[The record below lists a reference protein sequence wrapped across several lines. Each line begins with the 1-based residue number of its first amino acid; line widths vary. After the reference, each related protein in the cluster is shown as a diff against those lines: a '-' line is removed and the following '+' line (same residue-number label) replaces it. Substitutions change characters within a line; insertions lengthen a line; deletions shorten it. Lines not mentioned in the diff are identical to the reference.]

1 MLEANGRINLRRGR
15 SLQHVDAANNDEKD
29 TALMIDILNLALP
42 YFGLIFIGFACGKA
56 KGLPEQGLAWMNF
69 FLLYVSLPA
78 LLFGITSK
86 TPFEELNNPPFLIA
100 TTLGTTSAFALAL
113 AAGRLVG
120 RLSFRESTLA
130 GLSGGYGN
138 IGYMG
143 PGLALAVLGSK
154 AAAPTA
160 LIFCCDSIFLFSI
173 VPLLMALTDREHPSF
188 LHAIGVAV
196 RQIVLNPLIMSAAAG
211 ALAAA
216 LHIQL
221 PVAVDKTLL
230 FLQNA
235 AAPTALFVLGVTVA
249 LRPFDRVP
257 WEVPGVIA
265 IKLLV
270 HPLIVF
276 ALMLLFGPFAQP
288 WAATAV
294 LMAALPPALNVFV
307 IARQNNT
314 WIEPASVAVL
324 IGTFASVVTL
334 TSVMWFI
341 QTGRLAFP

>member
-1 MLEANGRINLRRGR
+1 M
-15 SLQHVDAANNDEKD
+15 V
-29 TALMIDILNLALP
+29 DILNLALP

-78 LLFGITSK
+78 LLFGIMSK
-86 TPFEELNNPPFLIA
+86 TPFEELNNPPFLVA
-100 TTLGTTSAFALAL
+100 TTLGTTTAFLLAL
-113 AAGRLVG
+113 FAGRLIG
-120 RLSFRESTLA
+120 RLPLREATLA
-130 GLSGGYGN
+130 GLSGAYGN

-160 LIFCCDSIFLFSI
+160 LIFCCDSIFLFTI
-173 VPLLMALTDREHPSF
+173 VPLLIAVTDSKHPS
-188 LHAIGVAV
+188 LWHTLGGVL
-196 RQIVLNPLIMSAAAG
+196 RQIVFNPLIMSACLG

-216 LHIQL
+216 LHLHL
-221 PVAVDKTLL
+221 PVAVDRTVL

-249 LRPFDRVP
+249 LRPFGSVP

-265 IKLLV
+265 IKLLI
-270 HPLIVF
+270 HPLVVF
-276 ALMLLFGPFAQP
+276 ALMMLLGPFAQP

-294 LMAALPPALNVFV
+294 LMASLPPALNVFV
-307 IARQNNT
+307 IARQNDT

-334 TSVMWFI
+334 TSVMWVL
-341 QTGRLAFP
+341 QTGRLVFP

>member
-1 MLEANGRINLRRGR
+1 MA
-15 SLQHVDAANNDEKD
+15 
-29 TALMIDILNLALP
+29 DILNLAIP

-56 KGLPEQGLAWMNF
+56 RGLPEAGLAWMNF

-78 LLFGITSK
+78 LLFGIMSK
-86 TPFEELNNPPFLIA
+86 TPFSELNNPPFLVA
-100 TTLGTTSAFALAL
+100 TTLGTICAFVLAMMT
-113 AAGRLVG
+113 GRVIG
-120 RLSFRESTLA
+120 ELSLRKATMA
-130 GLSGGYGN
+130 GLSGAYGN

-143 PGLALAVLGSK
+143 PGLALAVLGTN

-173 VPLLMALTDREHPSF
+173 VPLLVAFTDSEHRS
-188 LHAIGVAV
+188 LMHTLGIVV
-196 RQIVLNPLIMSAAAG
+196 RQIVLNPLIMSACAG

-216 LHIQL
+216 LHIRP
-221 PVAVDKTLL
+221 PVAIDNTLL

-265 IKLLV
+265 VKLLI

-276 ALMLLFGPFAQP
+276 GLMLLFGPFAQP

-294 LMAALPPALNVFV
+294 LMASLPPALNVFV

-341 QTGRLAFP
+341 QSGRLVFP

>member
-1 MLEANGRINLRRGR
+1 MA
-15 SLQHVDAANNDEKD
+15 
-29 TALMIDILNLALP
+29 DILNLALP
-42 YFGLIFIGFACGKA
+42 YFGLIFIGFACGKTR
-56 KGLPEQGLAWMNF
+56 GLPESGLAWMNF

-78 LLFGITSK
+78 LLFRIMSE
-86 TPFEELNNPPFLIA
+86 TPFSELNNPPFLIA
-100 TTLGTTSAFALAL
+100 TTLATVSAFLVAM
-113 AAGRLVG
+113 LVG
-120 RLSFRESTLA
+120 RIIGDLSLRKATMAGLA
-130 GLSGGYGN
+130 GAYGN

-143 PGLALAVLGSK
+143 PGLALAVLGAK

-160 LIFCCDSIFLFSI
+160 LIFCCDSIFLFTI

-188 LHAIGVAV
+188 LHAVGVAA
-196 RQIVLNPLIMSAAAG
+196 RQIVLNPLIMSAVLG
-211 ALAAA
+211 ALVAA
-216 LHIQL
+216 LHIPL
-221 PVAVDKTLL
+221 PTALDRTLL

-265 IKLLV
+265 TKLLI

-276 ALMLLFGPFAQP
+276 GLMLLFGPFAQP

-307 IARQNNT
+307 MARQNNT

-334 TSVMWFI
+334 TSVMWFL
-341 QTGRLAFP
+341 QSGRLAFP

>member
-1 MLEANGRINLRRGR
+1 M
-15 SLQHVDAANNDEKD
+15 V
-29 TALMIDILNLALP
+29 DILNLALP

-56 KGLPEQGLAWMNF
+56 RGLPESGLAWMNF

-78 LLFGITSK
+78 LLFRIMSE
-86 TPFEELNNPPFLIA
+86 TPFSELNNPPFLIA
-100 TTLGTTSAFALAL
+100 TTLATVSAFLLAMVSGRFIGEL
-113 AAGRLVG
+113 SLRKATMAG
-120 RLSFRESTLA
+120 LA
-130 GLSGGYGN
+130 GAYGN

-143 PGLALAVLGSK
+143 PGLALAVLGAK

-276 ALMLLFGPFAQP
+276 GLMLLFGPFAQP

-324 IGTFASVVTL
+324 IGTFASVITL

-341 QTGRLAFP
+341 QSGRLVFP

>member
-1 MLEANGRINLRRGR
+1 M
-15 SLQHVDAANNDEKD
+15 V
-29 TALMIDILNLALP
+29 DILNLALP

-56 KGLPEQGLAWMNF
+56 KGLPESGLAWMNF

-78 LLFGITSK
+78 LLFGIMSK
-86 TPFEELNNPPFLIA
+86 TPFEELNNPPFLVA
-100 TTLGTTSAFALAL
+100 TTLGTASAFVLAL
-113 AAGRLVG
+113 LAGRLIG
-120 RLSFRESTLA
+120 RLPFREATLA

-143 PGLALAVLGSK
+143 PGLALAVLGAK

-173 VPLLMALTDREHPSF
+173 VPLLIAVTDGKHRPL
-188 LHAIGVAV
+188 LHTLGLVV
-196 RQIVLNPLIMSAAAG
+196 RQIVFNPLIMSACAG

-216 LHIQL
+216 LHIHP
-221 PVAVDKTLL
+221 PVAIDNMLL

-235 AAPTALFVLGVTVA
+235 AAPVALFALGVTVA
-249 LRPFDRVP
+249 LRPFGRVP

-265 IKLLV
+265 VKLLI
-270 HPLIVF
+270 HPLMVIG
-276 ALMLLFGPFAQP
+276 LMLLLGPFAQP

-294 LMAALPPALNVFV
+294 LMASLPPALNVFV
-307 IARQNNT
+307 IARQNET

-334 TSVMWFI
+334 TSAMWLL

>member
-1 MLEANGRINLRRGR
+1 
-15 SLQHVDAANNDEKD
+15 
-29 TALMIDILNLALP
+29 MIDILNLAIP

-56 KGLPEQGLAWMNF
+56 RGLPEQGLAWMNF

-78 LLFGITSK
+78 LLFGIMSK

-100 TTLGTTSAFALAL
+100 TTLGTSGAFVLAMF
-113 AAGRLVG
+113 AGRMTG
-120 RLSFRESTLA
+120 KLSLREATLA
-130 GLSGGYGN
+130 GLSGAYGN

-143 PGLALAVLGSK
+143 PGLALAVLGAK

-173 VPLLMALTDREHPSF
+173 VPLLIALTDREHQSA
-188 LHAIGVAV
+188 LRTLGVV
-196 RQIVLNPLIMSAAAG
+196 IRQIVLNPLIMSACAG

-216 LHIQL
+216 LHL
-221 PVAVDKTLL
+221 HPPVAIDNTLQ

-235 AAPTALFVLGVTVA
+235 AAPVALFVLGVTVA
-249 LRPFDRVP
+249 LRPFGRVP

-265 IKLLV
+265 VKLLI
-270 HPLIVF
+270 HPLMVLG
-276 ALMLLFGPFAQP
+276 LMLLFGPFAQP

-307 IARQNNT
+307 MARQNDS

-334 TSVMWFI
+334 TTVMWLL

>member
-1 MLEANGRINLRRGR
+1 M
-15 SLQHVDAANNDEKD
+15 V
-29 TALMIDILNLALP
+29 DILNLALP

-56 KGLPEQGLAWMNF
+56 RGLPEQGLAWMNF

-78 LLFGITSK
+78 LLFGIMSK

-100 TTLGTTSAFALAL
+100 TTLGTTTAFFLAL
-113 AAGRLVG
+113 FAGRLMG
-120 RLSFRESTLA
+120 RLPLREATLA
-130 GLSGGYGN
+130 GLSGAYGN

-143 PGLALAVLGSK
+143 PGLALAVLGAK

-160 LIFCCDSIFLFSI
+160 LIFCCDSIFLFTI
-173 VPLLMALTDREHPSF
+173 VPLLIALTDSKHPT
-188 LHAIGVAV
+188 LWHTLGVVA
-196 RQIVLNPLIMSAAAG
+196 RQIVLNPLIMSAVIG
-211 ALAAA
+211 AFAAA
-216 LHIQL
+216 FHLHL
-221 PVAVDKTLL
+221 PVAIDRTVL

-249 LRPFDRVP
+249 LRPFGRVP

-265 IKLLV
+265 IKLLI
-270 HPLIVF
+270 HPLAVF
-276 ALMLLFGPFAQP
+276 GLMLLLGPFAQP

-307 IARQNNT
+307 IARQNDT

-341 QTGRLAFP
+341 QSGGLTFP

>member
-1 MLEANGRINLRRGR
+1 
-15 SLQHVDAANNDEKD
+15 
-29 TALMIDILNLALP
+29 MIDILNLALP
-42 YFGLIFIGFACGKA
+42 YFGLIFVGFACGKA
-56 KGLPEQGLAWMNF
+56 KALPEAGLAWMNF

-78 LLFGITSK
+78 LLFGIMSK

-100 TTLGTTSAFALAL
+100 TTIGTASAFVIALST
-113 AAGRLVG
+113 GRLIG
-120 RLSFRESTLA
+120 KLSLRDATLA
-130 GLSGGYGN
+130 GLAGGYGN

-173 VPLLMALTDREHPSF
+173 VPLLIAFTGSEHKSIF
-188 LHAIGVAV
+188 HAIGRVV
-196 RQIVLNPLIMSAAAG
+196 SQIVSNPLIMAACIG
-211 ALAAA
+211 ALTAA
-216 LHIQL
+216 LHIPL
-221 PVAVDKTLL
+221 PVALSNTLL

-235 AAPTALFVLGVTVA
+235 AAPVALFVLGVTVA
-249 LRPFDRVP
+249 LRPFGRVP
-257 WEVPGVIA
+257 WEVPGIIA
-265 IKLLV
+265 VKLLI

-276 ALMLLFGPFAQP
+276 ALMLMLGPFTAE

-294 LMAALPPALNVFV
+294 LMASLPPALNVFV
-307 IARQNNT
+307 IARQYDA

-334 TSVMWFI
+334 TSVMWMLK
-341 QTGRLAFP
+341 TGVLVFP

>member
-1 MLEANGRINLRRGR
+1 M
-15 SLQHVDAANNDEKD
+15 V
-29 TALMIDILNLALP
+29 DILNLALP

-56 KGLPEQGLAWMNF
+56 KGLPETGLAWMNF

-78 LLFGITSK
+78 LLFGIMSK
-86 TPFEELNNPPFLIA
+86 TPFEELNNPPFLVA
-100 TTLGTTSAFALAL
+100 TTLGTASAFVLAL
-113 AAGRLVG
+113 LAGRLIG
-120 RLSFRESTLA
+120 RLPFREATLA

-143 PGLALAVLGSK
+143 PGLALAVLGAK

-173 VPLLMALTDREHPSF
+173 VPLLIAVTDGKHRPL
-188 LHAIGVAV
+188 LHTLGLVV
-196 RQIVLNPLIMSAAAG
+196 RQIVFNPLIMSACAG

-216 LHIQL
+216 LHIHP
-221 PVAVDKTLL
+221 PVAIDNMLL

-235 AAPTALFVLGVTVA
+235 AAPVALFALGVTVA
-249 LRPFDRVP
+249 LRPFGRVP

-265 IKLLV
+265 VKLLI
-270 HPLIVF
+270 HPLVVIG
-276 ALMLLFGPFAQP
+276 LMLLLGPFAQP

-294 LMAALPPALNVFV
+294 LMASLPPALNVFV
-307 IARQNNT
+307 IARQNET

-334 TSVMWFI
+334 TSAMWLL

>member
-1 MLEANGRINLRRGR
+1 M
-15 SLQHVDAANNDEKD
+15 V
-29 TALMIDILNLALP
+29 DILNLALP

-56 KGLPEQGLAWMNF
+56 KGLPETGLAWMNF

-78 LLFGITSK
+78 LLFGIMSK
-86 TPFEELNNPPFLIA
+86 TPFEELNNPPFLVA
-100 TTLGTTSAFALAL
+100 TTLGTATAFVLAL
-113 AAGRLVG
+113 FAGRLIG
-120 RLSFRESTLA
+120 RLPFREATLA

-143 PGLALAVLGSK
+143 PGLALAVLGAK

-173 VPLLMALTDREHPSF
+173 VPLLIAVTDGKHRPL
-188 LHAIGVAV
+188 LHTLGLVV
-196 RQIVLNPLIMSAAAG
+196 RQIVFNPLIMSACAG

-216 LHIQL
+216 LHIHP
-221 PVAVDKTLL
+221 PVAIDNMLL

-235 AAPTALFVLGVTVA
+235 AAPVALFALGVTVA
-249 LRPFDRVP
+249 LRPFGRVP

-265 IKLLV
+265 VKLLI
-270 HPLIVF
+270 HPLVVIG
-276 ALMLLFGPFAQP
+276 LMLLLGPFAQP

-294 LMAALPPALNVFV
+294 LMASLPPALNVFV
-307 IARQNNT
+307 IARQNET

-334 TSVMWFI
+334 TSAMWLL

>member
-1 MLEANGRINLRRGR
+1 M
-15 SLQHVDAANNDEKD
+15 V
-29 TALMIDILNLALP
+29 DILNLALP

-100 TTLGTTSAFALAL
+100 TTLGTASAFALAL
-113 AAGRLVG
+113 IAGRLVG
-120 RLSFRESTLA
+120 RLSFREATLA

-143 PGLALAVLGSK
+143 PGLALAVLGAK

-173 VPLLMALTDREHPSF
+173 VPLLIALSDGEPRHW
-188 LHAIGVAV
+188 LHTLGLVV
-196 RQIVLNPLIMSAAAG
+196 RQIVLNPLIMSACAG

-216 LHIQL
+216 LHIHP
-221 PVAVDKTLL
+221 PVAIDNTLL
-230 FLQNA
+230 FLENA
-235 AAPTALFVLGVTVA
+235 AAPMALFVLGVTVA
-249 LRPFDRVP
+249 LRTFGRVP
-257 WEVPGVIA
+257 WEVPAVIA
-265 IKLLV
+265 VKLLI
-270 HPLIVF
+270 HPLVVF
-276 ALMLLFGPFAQP
+276 GLMLLLGPFPQP

-294 LMAALPPALNVFV
+294 LMASLPPALNVFV
-307 IARQNNT
+307 IARQNDT
-314 WIEPASVAVL
+314 WIEPASMAVL
-324 IGTFASVVTL
+324 IGTFASVITL
-334 TSVMWFI
+334 TSVMWLL
-341 QTGRLAFP
+341 QTGRLVLP

>member
-1 MLEANGRINLRRGR
+1 M
-15 SLQHVDAANNDEKD
+15 V
-29 TALMIDILNLALP
+29 DILNLALP

-56 KGLPEQGLAWMNF
+56 RGLPEQGLAWMNF

-78 LLFGITSK
+78 LLFGIMSK

-100 TTLGTTSAFALAL
+100 TTLGTTTAFFLAL
-113 AAGRLVG
+113 LAGRMIG
-120 RLSFRESTLA
+120 RLPLREATLA
-130 GLSGGYGN
+130 GLSGAYGN

-160 LIFCCDSIFLFSI
+160 LIFCCDSIFLFTI
-173 VPLLMALTDREHPSF
+173 VPLLIALTDNKHPS
-188 LHAIGVAV
+188 LWHTLGVV
-196 RQIVLNPLIMSAAAG
+196 LRQIVLNPLIMSACLG

-216 LHIQL
+216 LHLHL
-221 PVAVDKTLL
+221 PVAVDSTVL

-249 LRPFDRVP
+249 LRPFGRAP

-265 IKLLV
+265 IKLLI
-270 HPLIVF
+270 HPLVVF
-276 ALMLLFGPFAQP
+276 ALMLLLGPFAQP

-294 LMAALPPALNVFV
+294 LMASLPPALNVFV
-307 IARQNNT
+307 IARQNDT

-334 TSVMWFI
+334 TSVMWVL
-341 QTGRLAFP
+341 QTGRLVFP

>member
-1 MLEANGRINLRRGR
+1 M
-15 SLQHVDAANNDEKD
+15 V
-29 TALMIDILNLALP
+29 DILNLALP

-56 KGLPEQGLAWMNF
+56 KAIPEAGLAWMNF
-69 FLLYVSLPA
+69 FLLYVALPA
-78 LLFGITSK
+78 LLFGIMSK
-86 TPFEELNNPPFLIA
+86 TPFTELNNPPFLIA
-100 TTLGTTSAFALAL
+100 TTLGTASAFMLAMF
-113 AAGRLVG
+113 AGRVMG
-120 RLSFRESTLA
+120 RLSFREATLA

-173 VPLLMALTDREHPSF
+173 VPLLIALTDGKRRTL
-188 LHAIGVAV
+188 LHTLGLVV
-196 RQIVLNPLIMSAAAG
+196 RQIISNPLIMSACAG

-216 LHIQL
+216 LRIRP
-221 PVAVDKTLL
+221 PVAIDNMLL

-235 AAPTALFVLGVTVA
+235 AAPMALFVLGVTVA
-249 LRPFDRVP
+249 LRPFGRVP
-257 WEVPGVIA
+257 WEVPAVIA
-265 IKLLV
+265 VKLLI

-276 ALMLLFGPFAQP
+276 GLMLLLGPFTQP
-288 WAATAV
+288 WAATAI
-294 LMAALPPALNVFV
+294 LMASLPPALNVFV
-307 IARQNNT
+307 IARQNDT

-334 TSVMWFI
+334 TGVMWSL
-341 QTGRLAFP
+341 QAGRLVLP